1 MADTGQLLFKIIML
15 GETGVGKSQMLQRYT
30 KNKFTDDYVTT
41 IGAEFATTSVQL
53 NNGQV
58 VQVQIWDTAGQEKFR
73 SITRA
78 FYRGAVGAV
87 LVYDIVDYQSFKKC
101 DKWLDEIKQYN
112 QDNQIAILLVGN
124 KKDLIDKQ
132 QVNNQEALN
141 FAQSKNLALAFCSAK
156 TGDNVKEAFTSL
168 IEEIYQQHEK
178 NQQSQVNSLANK
190 QESQNEINQPKQQ
203 TTQQGI
209 SRSEFKQKGQ
219 GQSLVHPSK
228 TEPTKKP
235 SGSCC

>member
-30 KNKFTDDYVTT
+30 KNKFTEDYVTT
-41 IGAEFATTSVQL
+41 IGAEFATTSVKL

-87 LVYDIVDYQSFKKC
+87 LVYDISDQQTFKKC

-178 NQQSQVNSLANK
+178 VNSLANK
-190 QESQNEINQPKQQ
+190 QESQNENTQPKQQ
-203 TTQQGI
+203 VDQQVN
-209 SRSEFKQKGQ
+209 SRSEFKKNEQ
-219 GQSLVHPSK
+219 GQSLLHPSK
-228 TEPTKKP
+228 TEPKKKP